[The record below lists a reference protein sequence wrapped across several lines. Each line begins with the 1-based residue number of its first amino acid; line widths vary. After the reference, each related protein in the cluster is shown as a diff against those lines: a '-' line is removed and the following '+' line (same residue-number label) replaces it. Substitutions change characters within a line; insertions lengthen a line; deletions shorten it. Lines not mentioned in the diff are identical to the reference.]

1 MTNIYRIQ
9 GNDSIICEYF
19 YMLKGKS
26 FIDYT
31 NFFSPSEY
39 GKNDKVTLKYFQ

>member
-1 MTNIYRIQ
+1 
-9 GNDSIICEYF
+9 
-19 YMLKGKS
+19 MLKGKS

-31 NFFSPSEY
+31 NFFSPNEY